1 MINSYF
7 AHECFHFQSSKVHC
21 VDEKFHPITVKKYIY
36 YIMDCETFIK
46 LRFHELQNCG
56 SLFNYLHARFTDVCC
71 IGIFEILNTY
81 STAEIL
87 CDRAANTEKSLKS
100 APFDML

>member
-1 MINSYF
+1 MNSKTVVVYL
-7 AHECFHFQSSKVHC
+7 VIYRC
-21 VDEKFHPITVKKYIY
+21 VLYK
-36 YIMDCETFIK
+36 
-46 LRFHELQNCG
+46 
-56 SLFNYLHARFTDVCC
+56 
-71 IGIFEILNTY
+71 IFLNFFKNTY